1 MFQSLTY
8 FLSHFSFNDV
18 VSTLTS
24 TTHLLTAYIFFS
36 AVTLLSSH
44 NVSPIHCALWLT
56 HFSVPVFSSI
66 FQFSIVIQHTGNW
79 KHGSSHPSTDISP
92 FLSTLCNS
100 KFMRMLS
107 CFSCIWLFETLWTVT
122 HQAPLSMGFSRQ
134 EYWSGFPCLP
144 PEDLLNQGSD
154 PRLLH
159 LLNFRQIFH
168 WASWEATKFVI
179 NHENHIRVSDLLF
192 NFSVESITFF
202 KPLQL

>member
-1 MFQSLTY
+1 MKCLLRVSEVVRPRVFRCQGRRDPWFPAVLSGAPESPKQPQEPSREASLRVPSLQSCP
-8 FLSHFSFNDV
+8 
-18 VSTLTS
+18 TLC
-24 TTHLLTAYIFFS
+24 
-36 AVTLLSSH
+36 
-44 NVSPIHCALWLT
+44 SPMDG
-56 HFSVPVFSSI
+56 SQP
-66 FQFSIVIQHTGNW
+66 
-79 KHGSSHPSTDISP
+79 GSSVHGI
-92 FLSTLCNS
+92 LQ
-100 KFMRMLS
+100 
-107 CFSCIWLFETLWTVT
+107 E
-122 HQAPLSMGFSRQ
+122 
-134 EYWSGFPCLP
+134 EYWSGFPRLP

>member
-44 NVSPIHCALWLT
+44 NVSTIHCALWLT

-66 FQFSIVIQHTGNW
+66 FQFSIVIQHTENW

-100 KFMRMLS
+100 KFMCMLS
-107 CFSCIWLFETLWTVT
+107 RFSCVWLFETLWTVT
-122 HQAPLSMGFSRQ
+122 HQVPLSMGFSRKNTGVGFHAFLQ
-134 EYWSGFPCLP
+134 RIFWTKDQTPVSCISWISGKFFTEP
-144 PEDLLNQGSD
+144 PG
-154 PRLLH
+154 
-159 LLNFRQIFH
+159 
-168 WASWEATKFVI
+168 
-179 NHENHIRVSDLLF
+179 
-192 NFSVESITFF
+192 
-202 KPLQL
+202 KPQSLW